1 MKTIGS
7 RAEVL
12 HGTAKHTSG
21 GLTSK
26 SLKKN
31 KHGKIVS
38 IKASKS
44 AKKHNHLKKA
54 GWTAKKGEFGAV
66 RIEDVK
72 RSKKKSKGKH

>member
-1 MKTIGS
+1 MQTFGS
-7 RAEVL
+7 RAQVY
-12 HGTAKHTSG
+12 HGNAMKTSG
-21 GLTSK
+21 GLNKK

-31 KHGKIVS
+31 KYGKIVS

-44 AKKHNHLKKA
+44 AKKHKHLKKA

-72 RSKKKSKGKH
+72 RSKKKSKGKR

>member
-1 MKTIGS
+1 MQTFGS
-7 RAEVL
+7 RAQVY
-12 HGTAKHTSG
+12 HGNALKTSG
-21 GLTSK
+21 GLNKK

-31 KHGKIVS
+31 KSGKIVS

-44 AKKHNHLKKA
+44 AKKHKHLKKA